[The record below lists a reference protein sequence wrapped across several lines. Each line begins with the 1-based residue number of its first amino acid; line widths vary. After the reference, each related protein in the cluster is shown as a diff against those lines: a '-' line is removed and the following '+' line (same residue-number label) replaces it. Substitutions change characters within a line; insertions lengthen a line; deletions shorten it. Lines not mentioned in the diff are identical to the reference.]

1 MGYFTFWNIR
11 VGLDLGKGLGE
22 GEVRGKGGEGRGIR
36 IVCMYVTIYLSMQ
49 GT

>member
-1 MGYFTFWNIR
+1 M
-11 VGLDLGKGLGE
+11 GLDLGRRLGE